1 MPNSIIE
8 AIQKGKWD
16 FEPET
21 VEFRQYDS
29 TEAMPGTR
37 EKVAI
42 MAERAETGLPL
53 WHPSDR
59 ITFDAST

>member
-21 VEFRQYDS
+21 VELNLYDS

-42 MAERAETGLPL
+42 MAERAESGLPL

-59 ITFDAST
+59 VTFDA